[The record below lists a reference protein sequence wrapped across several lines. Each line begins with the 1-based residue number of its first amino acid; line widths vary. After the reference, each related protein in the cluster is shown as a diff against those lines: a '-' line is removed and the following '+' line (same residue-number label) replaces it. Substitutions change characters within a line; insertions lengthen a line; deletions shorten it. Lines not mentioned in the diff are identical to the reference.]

1 MSNIRDTNIR
11 VYYLEREIRE
21 ALSKLRARP
30 LTERSE
36 RQLVDGAKFLEM
48 IKHTPYSRCKT
59 VTSLKER
66 IVKERNKLKAELVKI
81 DTGSSGHQLS
91 IFEMMD
97 ERTEEEK
104 KRHEAR
110 VAKLKDEIHW
120 LHKCLGICKNTD
132 YFK

>member
-11 VYYLEREIRE
+11 VYTLEREIRE
-21 ALSKLRARP
+21 ALSKLRSRP

-36 RQLVDGAKFLEM
+36 RQMVDGAKFLEM

-81 DTGSSGHQLS
+81 DTNSQGHQIS
-91 IFEMMD
+91 IFDMLD
-97 ERTEEEK
+97 ERTEEQK
-104 KRHEAR
+104 KRDALK
-110 VAKLKDEIHW
+110 VAKLKEEIHW

>member
-1 MSNIRDTNIR
+1 MSNIREGNVR

-21 ALSKLRARP
+21 ALNVLRARP
-30 LTERSE
+30 LTERSK

-48 IKHTPYSRCKT
+48 IKHTPYSRYTT
-59 VTSLKER
+59 VASLKER

-81 DTGSSGHQLS
+81 DTGSSGHQ
-91 IFEMMD
+91 ITIYEMLD
-97 ERTEEEK
+97 ERSEEEK
-104 KRHEAR
+104 KRHAGR

>member
-1 MSNIRDTNIR
+1 MSNIREGNVR

-21 ALSKLRARP
+21 ALNVLRVRP

-48 IKHTPYSRCKT
+48 IKRAPYNRYKIVS
-59 VTSLKER
+59 SLKER

-81 DTGSSGHQLS
+81 DVESKGHQIS
-91 IFEMMD
+91 IFEMLD
-97 ERTEEEK
+97 ERSEEEK

-110 VAKLKDEIHW
+110 VAKLKAEIHW

>member
-11 VYYLEREIRE
+11 VYYLEKEIRE
-21 ALSKLRARP
+21 SLVSLRRKP

-48 IKHTPYSRCKT
+48 IKHVPYSRCKT
-59 VTSLKER
+59 VASLKER
-66 IVKERNKLKAELVKI
+66 IVKERNKLKEELVRI
-81 DTGSSGHQLS
+81 DTGTRGHQMS
-91 IFEMMD
+91 IYELMD

-104 KRHEAR
+104 KKHALKVE
-110 VAKLKDEIHW
+110 KLKEEIHW
-120 LHKCLGICKNTD
+120 LHKCLGICKNAD

>member
-81 DTGSSGHQLS
+81 DMGSSGHQLS

>member
-11 VYYLEREIRE
+11 VYYLEIEIRE
-21 ALSKLRARP
+21 ALSSLKAKP

-66 IVKERNKLKAELVKI
+66 IFKERNKLKKELVKI
-81 DTGSSGHQLS
+81 DTESTGHQLS
-91 IFEMMD
+91 IYEMMD
-97 ERTEEEK
+97 ERTDEEK
-104 KRHEAR
+104 KKH
-110 VAKLKDEIHW
+110 VAKVEKLKEEIHW
-120 LHKCLGICKNTD
+120 LHKCLGICKNAD

>member
-21 ALSKLRARP
+21 ALSKLRSRP

-66 IVKERNKLKAELVKI
+66 IVKERNKLKEELVKI

-104 KRHEAR
+104 KKHEAR

>member
-21 ALSKLRARP
+21 ALSKLRSRP

-66 IVKERNKLKAELVKI
+66 IVKERNKLKEELVKI

>member
-11 VYYLEREIRE
+11 VYYLERQIRE
-21 ALSKLRARP
+21 ALSKLRNRP

-66 IVKERNKLKAELVKI
+66 IVKERNKLKEELVKI

>member
-21 ALSKLRARP
+21 ALSSLKAKP

-66 IVKERNKLKAELVKI
+66 IFKERNKLKKELVKI
-81 DTGSSGHQLS
+81 DTESTGHQLS
-91 IFEMMD
+91 IYEMMD
-97 ERTEEEK
+97 ERTDEENK
-104 KRHEAR
+104 KH
-110 VAKLKDEIHW
+110 VAKVEKFKEEIHW
-120 LHKCLGICKNTD
+120 LHKCLGICKNAD

>member
-1 MSNIRDTNIR
+1 
-11 VYYLEREIRE
+11 
-21 ALSKLRARP
+21 
-30 LTERSE
+30 
-36 RQLVDGAKFLEM
+36 M

-66 IVKERNKLKAELVKI
+66 IVKERNKLKEELVKI
-81 DTGSSGHQLS
+81 DMGSSGHQLS

>member
-21 ALSKLRARP
+21 SLSKLRSRP

-66 IVKERNKLKAELVKI
+66 IVKERNKLKEELVKI

-110 VAKLKDEIHW
+110 VTKLKDEIHW

>member
-21 ALSKLRARP
+21 ALSKLRSRP

-36 RQLVDGAKFLEM
+36 RQLDDGAKFLEM

-66 IVKERNKLKAELVKI
+66 IVKERNKLKEELVKI

>member
-66 IVKERNKLKAELVKI
+66 IVKERNKLKEELVKI

>member
-1 MSNIRDTNIR
+1 MSSIRDTNIR
-11 VYYLEREIRE
+11 VYTLEKEIRE

-36 RQLVDGAKFLEM
+36 RQLVDGMKFLEM
-48 IKHTPYSRCKT
+48 IKHTPYSRCTT

-66 IVKERNKLKAELVKI
+66 IVKERNKLKEELVEI
-81 DTGSSGHQLS
+81 DDKTAGHQ
-91 IFEMMD
+91 ITIADIMD
-97 ERTEEEK
+97 ERTGKEK
-104 KRHEAR
+104 VKHEAR
-110 VAKLKDEIHW
+110 VARLKEEIHW

>member
-1 MSNIRDTNIR
+1 MSSIRDTNIR
-11 VYYLEREIRE
+11 VYTLEREIRD

-36 RQLVDGAKFLEM
+36 RQMVDGAKFLEM

-66 IVKERNKLKAELVKI
+66 IVKERNKLKEELVKL
-81 DTGSSGHQLS
+81 DLGTVGHQLS
-91 IFEMMD
+91 IFEMVD

-104 KRHEAR
+104 KKHEAK
-110 VAKLKDEIHW
+110 VEKLKEEIHW
-120 LHKCLGICKNTD
+120 LHKCLGICKNSD

>member
-11 VYYLEREIRE
+11 VYYLEREIKE
-21 ALSKLRARP
+21 ALSRLKAKP

-66 IVKERNKLKAELVKI
+66 IVKERNKLKEELVKI
-81 DTGSSGHQLS
+81 DVGSCGHQLS

-97 ERTEEEK
+97 ERTDEEK
-104 KRHEAR
+104 KKH
-110 VAKLKDEIHW
+110 VAKVEKLKEEIHW
-120 LHKCLGICKNTD
+120 LHKCLGICKNAD

>member
-1 MSNIRDTNIR
+1 MSNIREGNVR

-21 ALSKLRARP
+21 ALNVLRARP

-48 IKHTPYSRCKT
+48 IKHTPYSRYKT
-59 VTSLKER
+59 VASLKER
-66 IVKERNKLKAELVKI
+66 IVKERNKLKAELIKI
-81 DTGSSGHQLS
+81 DTGSTGHQIS
-91 IFEMMD
+91 IFEMLD
-97 ERTEEEK
+97 ERSEEEK
-104 KRHEAR
+104 KRHESR

>member
-21 ALSKLRARP
+21 ALSSLKAKP

-59 VTSLKER
+59 VTGLKER
-66 IVKERNKLKAELVKI
+66 IFKERNKLKKELVKI
-81 DTGSSGHQLS
+81 DTESTGHQLS
-91 IFEMMD
+91 IYEMMD
-97 ERTEEEK
+97 ERTDEEK
-104 KRHEAR
+104 KKH
-110 VAKLKDEIHW
+110 VAKVEKLKEEIHW
-120 LHKCLGICKNTD
+120 LHKCLGICKNAD

>member
-21 ALSKLRARP
+21 ALSSLKAKP

-66 IVKERNKLKAELVKI
+66 IFKERNKLKKELVKI
-81 DTGSSGHQLS
+81 DTESTGHQLS
-91 IFEMMD
+91 IYEMMD
-97 ERTEEEK
+97 ERTDEEK
-104 KRHEAR
+104 KKH
-110 VAKLKDEIHW
+110 VAKVEKLKEEIHW
-120 LHKCLGICKNTD
+120 LHKCLGICKNAD